1 MKITGKLARL
11 CAFVLTAVLL
21 LTDFSTAG
29 QEKYDLAYVWDA
41 NLDNVLDYKD
51 ELEKVFS
58 EDISKGLKIVGRGR
72 EFGVIYDANASA
84 KTVIPEIE
92 RQAGMLRE
100 AGFEQP
106 RAIEDQCYYE
116 LYNVSYGAGPNVD
129 VLKKRYTELYSFLGV
144 EVGKNLFVEKISP
157 GNYMLVYRRRGD
169 KKSTLVVARRHA
181 SLLRRK
187 KIRTSITPENNN
199 DVVYGE
205 SSLLDDTGGADESD
219 DADTAPEPVRAAE
232 TEKTAVAASQQP
244 AMPPVVAK
252 KIQRVKK
259 TAPAASCATDFEK
272 NIEYYIKNLRRSG
285 RISGDEKTGWM
296 VYDLENDTC
305 LADINGSV
313 PFQAAS
319 MIKPFVAL
327 AFFHQVKQGKLP
339 YGPKSRRMMEAM
351 IQRSSNSAT
360 NWVMRQAGGPA
371 RCEQILRQEYGAIF
385 KNTVIREYIPAGGRT
400 YKNSA
405 PPEDYILFLRALWNK
420 ELPFDKELKRL
431 MALPGRDRIY
441 YGTPIPQGT
450 LVYNKTGTTA
460 HVCGDMGILAP
471 KTAQGGRYPYAIV
484 GIIERS
490 SRPADYSR
498 WMLTRGNV
506 IREVSTLVYEEIK
519 KQHRLM

>member
-1 MKITGKLARL
+1 MKKFGNLVCSFALAL
-11 CAFVLTAVLL
+11 ATILPLS
-21 LTDFSTAG
+21 DFCEAG
-29 QEKYDLAYVWDA
+29 QRKYDLVYVWDA
-41 NLDNVLDYKD
+41 NLDSVLDYKD
-51 ELEKVFS
+51 ELAKALPG
-58 EDISKGLKIVGRGR
+58 DISKGLKTVGRDR
-72 EFGVIYDANASA
+72 EYGVIYDADASEQ
-84 KTVIPEIE
+84 TVILEIE

-100 AGFEQP
+100 AGFEKP
-106 RAIEDQCYYE
+106 RAIEDRGYYE
-116 LYNVSYGAGPNVD
+116 LYNVSYGVGPDLD

-144 EVGKNLFVEKISP
+144 EVGKNLFVEKTNSD
-157 GNYMLVYRRRGD
+157 NYMLVYRRRGD

-187 KIRTSITPENNN
+187 KISTSITPENNN

-205 SSLLDDTGGADESD
+205 SSLLDDAGGAEQTDERVGE
-219 DADTAPEPVRAAE
+219 AALVQAAE
-232 TEKTAVAASQQP
+232 TEKTAAAASQQ
-244 AMPPVVAK
+244 AAITPVAVK
-252 KIQRVKK
+252 NIQRVKK

-272 NIEYYIKNLRRSG
+272 NIECYIKNLRRSG

-296 VYDLENDTC
+296 VYDLENDTS
-305 LADINGSV
+305 LANINGGV
-313 PFQAAS
+313 LFQAAS

-327 AFFHQVKQGKLP
+327 AFFHQVKQGTLP
-339 YGPKSRRMMEAM
+339 YGPKSRRMVEAM
-351 IQRSSNSAT
+351 IQRSCNSAT

-405 PPEDYILFLRALWNK
+405 LPEDYIRFLRALWNK
-420 ELPFDKELKRL
+420 QLPYDKELKRV

-460 HVCGDMGILAP
+460 YVCGDMGILAP
-471 KTAQGGRYPYAIV
+471 KTEQGKRHPYAIV